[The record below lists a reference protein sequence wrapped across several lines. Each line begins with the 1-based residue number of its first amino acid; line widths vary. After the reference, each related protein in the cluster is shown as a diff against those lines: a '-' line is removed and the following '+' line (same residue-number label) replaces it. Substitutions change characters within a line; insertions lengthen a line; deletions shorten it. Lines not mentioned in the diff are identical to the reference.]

1 MRSRLGVHVDD
12 VIRLRRMARGRRPDP
27 VDVAL
32 AAERAGVES
41 IALRLDADL
50 LPDARVLRQVVEAKL
65 TVRMEPVQESLTM
78 ALELRPDRVV
88 FVPDL
93 RDGLSG
99 DALGLDLVQS
109 REAVQRGAAL
119 LKEAGIDVGVR
130 VEPEIELIRSAHKA
144 GANFV
149 DLNTTRFEEAR
160 NLAERSESL
169 ARLRDAA
176 KTAKKLGLWVV
187 AGDGLAYGHLPP
199 VGRIAEIGQVD
210 VGHAVVA
217 RALLVGFEQA
227 CRDLVDLLRDARID
241 LLRS

>member
-1 MRSRLGVHVDD
+1 
-12 VIRLRRMARGRRPDP
+12 MARGQRPDP

-32 AAERAGVES
+32 AAERAGAES
-41 IALRLDADL
+41 IVLRLDAEASR
-50 LPDARVLRQVVEAKL
+50 DAHVLRQVVEAKL
-65 TVRMEPVQESLTM
+65 TVRMEPIKETLGL

-93 RDGLSG
+93 RDRLSG
-99 DALGLDLVQS
+99 DALGLDLLQS
-109 REAVQRGAAL
+109 REAVQRSAPI

-130 VEPEIELIRSAHKA
+130 VEPEIELVRSAHKA
-144 GANFV
+144 GADFV
-149 DLNTTRFEEAR
+149 DLNTTRYEEAR
-160 NLAERSESL
+160 HLAERSEAL

-187 AGDGLAYGHLPP
+187 AGDGLGYGDVPP

-227 CRDLVDLLRDARID
+227 CRDMVDLLRDARID